1 MSSAQLIGALTSEL
15 LSSLREGYE
24 MKSEDLVRHNAVTNN
39 EINKLALN
47 RQIISGEDGNF
58 SHKIKTKGIT
68 NQRSSGRCWMFAGL
82 NMMRPKVI
90 HEQGLDSFE
99 FSTSYLQFWDKMEK
113 SNLYLEDVIEL
124 REVDRLDREWLLINE
139 WMVELC
145 RWLNRQVWGRAFLDH
160 AGNSQ

>member
-1 MSSAQLIGALTSEL
+1 MSPEQSIGALTSEL
-15 LSSLREGYE
+15 LSSFREGYK

-90 HEQGLDSFE
+90 HEQGFD
-99 FSTSYLQFWDKMEK
+99 DRCPA
-113 SNLYLEDVIEL
+113 NADRRIEIMNVHGAGCPFFL
-124 REVDRLDREWLLINE
+124 
-139 WMVELC
+139 
-145 RWLNRQVWGRAFLDH
+145 GRC
-160 AGNSQ
+160 